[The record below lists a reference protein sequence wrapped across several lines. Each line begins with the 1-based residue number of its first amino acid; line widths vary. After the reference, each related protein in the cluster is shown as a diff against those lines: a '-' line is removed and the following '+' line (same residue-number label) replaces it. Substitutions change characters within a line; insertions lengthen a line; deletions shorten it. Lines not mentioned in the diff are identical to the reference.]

1 MTAPVKCV
9 VWDLDDTLW
18 EGTLPEG
25 DRVRPVPDA
34 LALIDRLERAGIV
47 QSVASRNDAH
57 DAAEALHAHNLCG
70 RFVYAQISWS
80 AKSASLRRIIDLL
93 GISADTVVFLDDS
106 SFEREEVAAGVPG
119 IRCYSLPEFLALDR
133 THELIPLKVTTDAAR
148 RPAAYREEASRRE
161 AETVFEGTPIEF
173 LSSLGMRLTIR
184 PAAADD
190 FERAEELT
198 RRTNQLNTT
207 GRTFTAAELAR
218 YAETETRDV
227 LVAELT
233 DRFGDYGRIGLC
245 LLDRASEH
253 WTIEVLLMSCRV
265 MGRNIGTAVLGTIG
279 QAAANHGVTLKALFR
294 PTPRNRQIRITYG
307 LLGFRPEGREDD
319 ASVLAHPRPKELS
332 IPDYVSVQG
341 WGVSN

>member
-1 MTAPVKCV
+1 MTTPVKCV

-25 DRVRPVPDA
+25 DRVRPVTSA

-47 QSVASRNDAH
+47 QSVASRNDPH
-57 DAAEALHAHNLCG
+57 DAVAALRAHNLG
-70 RFVYAQISWS
+70 DRFVYSQISWS
-80 AKSASLRRIIDLL
+80 AKSASVRRIIDLL
-93 GISADTVVFLDDS
+93 GIAADTVVFLDDS
-106 SFEREEVAAGVPG
+106 PFERVEVAAGVPG
-119 IRCYSLPEFLALDR
+119 IRCHSLPEFLALDE
-133 THELIPLKVTTDAAR
+133 THGLIPREVTTDAAR

-161 AETVFEGTPIEF
+161 AETAFEGTPTEF
-173 LSSLGMRLTIR
+173 LASLGMRLTVR

-198 RRTNQLNTT
+198 RRTSRLNTT

-218 YAETETRDV
+218 YAQTETRDV

-245 LLDRASEH
+245 LLDRASGH
-253 WTIEVLLMSCRV
+253 WTIELLLISCRV
-265 MGRNIGTAVLGTIG
+265 MGRNIGTAVLGIIG
-279 QAAANHGVTLKALFR
+279 QAAADHGVTLKALFR

-307 LLGFRPEGREDD
+307 LLGFRPVGHEDD
-319 ASVLAHPRPKELS
+319 TVVLAHPRPEELR
-332 IPDYVSVQG
+332 IPDYVSVRG
-341 WGVSN
+341 WGVTK